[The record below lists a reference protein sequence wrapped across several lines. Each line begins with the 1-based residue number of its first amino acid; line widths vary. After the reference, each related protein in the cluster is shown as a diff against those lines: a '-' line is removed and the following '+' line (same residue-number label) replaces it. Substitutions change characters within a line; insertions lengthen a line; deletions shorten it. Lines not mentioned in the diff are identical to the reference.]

1 MKIRPIGERVLVKP
15 VKVEEKTASGI
26 ILPGAGDKERPN
38 MAEVIAIGK
47 GEKLE
52 DIKVGEKVVYSKFSG
67 TEIKDGDEKYL
78 VLNIED
84 ILAIVELALLY
95 ANEHSHARLGFV
107 LQ

>member
-26 ILPGAGDKERPN
+26 ILPGAGEKERPN
-38 MAEVIAIGK
+38 IAEIIAVGK

-52 DIKVGEKVVYSKFSG
+52 DIKVGERVVYSKFSG
-67 TEIKDGDEKYL
+67 TEIKDGEEKYI

-84 ILAIVELALLY
+84 VLAVIE
-95 ANEHSHARLGFV
+95 
-107 LQ
+107 

>member
-26 ILPGAGDKERPN
+26 ILPGVGDKERPN

-84 ILAIVELALLY
+84 ILAIVE
-95 ANEHSHARLGFV
+95 
-107 LQ
+107 

>member
-1 MKIRPIGERVLVKP
+1 MKIRPIGERVLAKP

-84 ILAIVELALLY
+84 ILAIVE
-95 ANEHSHARLGFV
+95 
-107 LQ
+107 

>member
-26 ILPGAGDKERPN
+26 FLPGAGDKERPN

-84 ILAIVELALLY
+84 ILAIVE
-95 ANEHSHARLGFV
+95 
-107 LQ
+107 

>member
-67 TEIKDGDEKYL
+67 IEIKDGDEKYL

-84 ILAIVELALLY
+84 ILAIVE
-95 ANEHSHARLGFV
+95 
-107 LQ
+107 

>member
-52 DIKVGEKVVYSKFSG
+52 DIK
-67 TEIKDGDEKYL
+67 DGDEKYL

-84 ILAIVELALLY
+84 ILAIVE
-95 ANEHSHARLGFV
+95 
-107 LQ
+107 

>member
-26 ILPGAGDKERPN
+26 ILPGAGEKERPN
-38 MAEVIAIGK
+38 IAEVIAVGK

-52 DIKVGEKVVYSKFSG
+52 DIKVGERVVCSKFSG
-67 TEIKDGDEKYL
+67 TEIKDGEEKYI

-84 ILAIVELALLY
+84 VLAVIE
-95 ANEHSHARLGFV
+95 
-107 LQ
+107 

>member
-1 MKIRPIGERVLVKP
+1 MNIKPIGERVLIKLVKM
-15 VKVEEKTASGI
+15 EEKTASGI

-78 VLNIED
+78 ILNID
-84 ILAIVELALLY
+84 DVLAVVEK
-95 ANEHSHARLGFV
+95 
-107 LQ
+107 

>member
-26 ILPGAGDKERPN
+26 ILPGAGEKERPN
-38 MAEVIAIGK
+38 IAEVIAVGK

-52 DIKVGEKVVYSKFSG
+52 DIKVGERVVYSKFSG
-67 TEIKDGDEKYL
+67 TEIKDGEEKYI

-84 ILAIVELALLY
+84 VLAVIE
-95 ANEHSHARLGFV
+95 
-107 LQ
+107 

>member
-26 ILPGAGDKERPN
+26 ILPGAGEKERPN
-38 MAEVIAIGK
+38 IAEVIAVGK

-52 DIKVGEKVVYSKFSG
+52 DIKVGERIVYSKFSG
-67 TEIKDGDEKYL
+67 TEIKDGEEKYI

-84 ILAIVELALLY
+84 VLAVIE
-95 ANEHSHARLGFV
+95 
-107 LQ
+107 

>member
-26 ILPGAGDKERPN
+26 ILPGAGEKERPN
-38 MAEVIAIGK
+38 IAEVIAVGK

-52 DIKVGEKVVYSKFSG
+52 DIKVGERVVYSKFSG
-67 TEIKDGDEKYL
+67 NEIKDGEEKYI

-84 ILAIVELALLY
+84 VLAVIE
-95 ANEHSHARLGFV
+95 
-107 LQ
+107 

>member
-26 ILPGAGDKERPN
+26 ILPGAGEKERPN
-38 MAEVIAIGK
+38 IAEVIAVGK

-52 DIKVGEKVVYSKFSG
+52 DIKVGERVVYSKFSG
-67 TEIKDGDEKYL
+67 TEIKDGEEKYI

-84 ILAIVELALLY
+84 ALAVIE
-95 ANEHSHARLGFV
+95 
-107 LQ
+107 

>member
-26 ILPGAGDKERPN
+26 ILPGAGEKERPN
-38 MAEVIAIGK
+38 IAEVIAVGK

-52 DIKVGEKVVYSKFSG
+52 DIKVGERVVYSKLSG
-67 TEIKDGDEKYL
+67 TEIKDGEEKYI

-84 ILAIVELALLY
+84 VLAVIE
-95 ANEHSHARLGFV
+95 
-107 LQ
+107 